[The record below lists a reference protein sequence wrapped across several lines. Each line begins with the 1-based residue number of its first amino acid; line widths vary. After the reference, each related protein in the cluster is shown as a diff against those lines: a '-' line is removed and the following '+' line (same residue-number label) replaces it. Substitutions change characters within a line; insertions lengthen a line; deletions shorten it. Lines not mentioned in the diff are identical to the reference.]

1 MGRMTNGYSREKFD
15 LDLFQPASLPR
26 GLLDLRRSQ
35 GSQRRPQRIPAELKA
50 LARWVNWQFLERDGN
65 STKVP
70 VDPNTWQPASSSDR
84 DTWGTYA
91 DALARF
97 NSDSVDG
104 IGFQLGDSYV
114 GIDLDRCRNPKTGEI
129 ESQAT
134 EIIGRLSSYAEI
146 SPSGTG
152 IHILT
157 KGILPPHGE
166 LAELHAQVFGTAE
179 SRNNLSRQQREK
191 WRQVWPPW

>member
-1 MGRMTNGYSREKFD
+1 MASPRKF
-15 LDLFQPASLPR
+15 L
-26 GLLDLRRSQ
+26 
-35 GSQRRPQRIPAELKA
+35 
-50 LARWVNWQFLERDGN
+50 
-65 STKVP
+65 
-70 VDPNTWQPASSSDR
+70 QPASSSDR

-157 KGILPPHGE
+157 KGILPPHGGGK
-166 LAELHAQVFGTAE
+166 AQSKSTVTAG
-179 SRNNLSRQQREK
+179 SSQ
-191 WRQVWPPW
+191 